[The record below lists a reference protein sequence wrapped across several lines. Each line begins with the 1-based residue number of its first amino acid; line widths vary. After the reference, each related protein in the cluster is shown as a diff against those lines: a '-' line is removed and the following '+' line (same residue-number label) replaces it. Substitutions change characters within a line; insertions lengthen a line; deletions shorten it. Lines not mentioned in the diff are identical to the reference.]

1 MIYLDASIVVAIFT
15 AEAETP
21 RLQQWIDIKRGE
33 TIAVSRW
40 VDVEFAAAIAAKA
53 RAGALDEPT
62 RKKSLQLY
70 RQALRES
77 FTRLEI
83 GDRQFEHA
91 ERLAQN
97 PDAGLRGG
105 DALHLAVAAAHR
117 ATLCT
122 LDKRQAEAASTVG
135 IGFELV

>member
-15 AEAETP
+15 AEAETD
-21 RLQQWIDIKRGE
+21 RLQRWVGGKSGE
-33 TIAVSRW
+33 VVAVSRW
-40 VDVEFAAAIAAKA
+40 VDVEFAAALAAKA
-53 RAGALDEPT
+53 RAGALDEPA

-70 RQALRES
+70 RQASLES

-83 GDRQFEHA
+83 GDSQFEHA

-97 PDAGLRGG
+97 PAAGLRGG
-105 DALHLAVAAAHR
+105 DALHLAVAAAYR

-122 LDKRQAEAASTVG
+122 LDKRQAEAASKLS